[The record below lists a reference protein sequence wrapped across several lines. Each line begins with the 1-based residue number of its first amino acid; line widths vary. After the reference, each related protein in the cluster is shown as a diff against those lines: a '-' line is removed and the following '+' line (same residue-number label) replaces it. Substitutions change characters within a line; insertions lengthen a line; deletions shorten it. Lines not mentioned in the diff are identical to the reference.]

1 MDHPQHGVPGDAGP
15 FRPRQPKAPAD
26 APFTAVQVHNG
37 DIHLKETLRAFL
49 FETAAALLGGGIRFG
64 SFMLDTAER
73 FRNVALELL
82 HGLIADRKWF
92 VLLGL
97 VVSACW
103 TSCSGNGFLW
113 AVGDVAKSHICSLS
127 ASGTCSDQQ
136 LAIPA
141 APSAPAL
148 HTGIHPRIPIRQPFE
163 GRRF

>member
-1 MDHPQHGVPGDAGP
+1 M
-15 FRPRQPKAPAD
+15 D
-26 APFTAVQVHNG
+26 APNATPVDGTPVAASAPKEFTAVQVING
-37 DIHLKETLRAFL
+37 DVHLKETLRAFL

-92 VLLGL
+92 VLLALL
-97 VVSACW
+97 VGACW
-103 TSCSGNGFLW
+103 TSCSGNGLLW
-113 AVGDVAKSHICSLS
+113 AIGDVAKSHICSLS

-141 APSAPAL
+141 APSGPAL
-148 HTGIHPRIPIRQPFE
+148 HTGIRPRIPVRQPLGE
-163 GRRF
+163 RRLY